1 MGGHNRA
8 PGPRGAS
15 PPARGDRKGRGGAG
29 LVSSTTF
36 GVPRR
41 LRLCTPLPVAS
52 PRIRGFPCTQLP
64 SPQPHGTPLFFLGTA
79 AGLEAEVAHRPESAK
94 TLPGR
99 RGGAC
104 PGGRGLRDLPEPRLK
119 AAGSR
124 ERTRVRRGEPSPEV
138 SALLRA
144 RPARAAPPQGTG
156 RAPEWRSGVSSPPG
170 APRAVLSSSSSSPC
184 TALSARG
191 VPSFGVGDG
200 EHVDTLGPA
209 GWTQG
214 NPTLRSDWHLRL
226 GTVLSDFV
234 VFTLSPPPGKGQ
246 VASLPRVEEGDGDLL
261 QARGHP

>member
-144 RPARAAPPQGTG
+144 RPARAAPPAGD
-156 RAPEWRSGVSSPPG
+156 RAGARVAVRAACGVRRVFPARG
-170 APRAVLSSSSSSPC
+170 APGCAQLLQLLPLHRALCP
-184 TALSARG
+184 RG
-191 VPSFGVGDG
+191 PLVWGRGRG
-200 EHVDTLGPA
+200 ACGYLGP
-209 GWTQG
+209 G
-214 NPTLRSDWHLRL
+214 RL
-226 GTVLSDFV
+226 DT
-234 VFTLSPPPGKGQ
+234 GK
-246 VASLPRVEEGDGDLL
+246 PHFEE
-261 QARGHP
+261 